1 MICGLNKHTHF
12 LTLFAYRID
21 ANVHKIQNEIC
32 MEHILHEKTYN
43 IILLAPKTLNIN
55 NLSCQICHH
64 RQVFFN
70 KELYFFLK
78 VIKNVTAWREM
89 ELEYLLR
96 SISKL
101 YCTIISHLQE
111 EHINF

>member
-1 MICGLNKHTHF
+1 MGTTSFLNASLQAKENIMDGQTCKFPGYIANYKNLSLICGLNKHTHF

-78 VIKNVTAWREM
+78 VI
-89 ELEYLLR
+89 
-96 SISKL
+96 
-101 YCTIISHLQE
+101 
-111 EHINF
+111 

>member
-1 MICGLNKHTHF
+1 MDGQTDKFPGYIANYNNLSLIDLRLKETHTLLDF
-12 LTLFAYRID
+12 FALRID

-78 VIKNVTAWREM
+78 VI
-89 ELEYLLR
+89 
-96 SISKL
+96 
-101 YCTIISHLQE
+101 
-111 EHINF
+111 